1 MTSSEAARKHWLELK
16 DKPFKEK
23 VEHIVTY
30 YGIVL
35 SIILFLVI
43 FAVSYTVHLLTLK
56 DSALNITC
64 IGATVTQKRVDA
76 LVSDFTAAA
85 GIDTQEYE
93 VDVSTNLSSYQQ
105 GNYGNAYDTA
115 EIMMAMVASK
125 NVDAIIS
132 DTTTF
137 IPYMYQGLLA
147 DVSKT
152 LTAEQA
158 ERYKDLFLYA
168 DQTIADELRDMTNVE
183 ELPEFPDP
191 TKPETMKQPV
201 AIAIR
206 IPENTDFYKA
216 FFPNLEGYAAYGIA
230 VNAVNLEN
238 TLAFLDYI
246 MEWKEVTQ

>member
-1 MTSSEAARKHWLELK
+1 MTSKEAARKHWLELK
-16 DKPFKEK
+16 DKPFKDK

-30 YGIVL
+30 YGIVIL
-35 SIILFLVI
+35 IILSVLI

-76 LVSDFTAAA
+76 FVEDFASTA

-93 VDVSTNLSSYQQ
+93 VDLSTNLSSYQQ

-125 NVDAIIS
+125 KVDAILS

-137 IPYMYQGLLA
+137 IPYMYQGLFA

-152 LTAEQA
+152 LTAEQV

-168 DQTIADELRDMTNVE
+168 DQAIADELRDMTVVE

-191 TKPETMKQPV
+191 TKPENMKQPV
-201 AIAIR
+201 PIAIR

-216 FFPNLEGYAAYGIA
+216 FFPNLEGYAACGIA
-230 VNAVNLEN
+230 VNAVNVEN

-246 MEWKEVTQ
+246 MVWNEVTQ